1 MRQQTSSFIQLLCK
15 CLKFRKTKSQNYEQI
30 KNPIEIPQQ
39 NERSKGRKTLVI
51 DLDETLVHSS
61 FEPMKVNDLIVE
73 VTMKDQKYKIYV
85 NIRPYAQ
92 EFIKET
98 SKIFEIIIFTASIS
112 EYANSVIDFL
122 DPLGL
127 VDLRLFRENCTIY
140 NGVLVKDLSLLKRN
154 LDSVILIDNSVNS
167 FMLQPMNAV
176 HILNYFE
183 DKTDQE
189 LALLIPFLKLL
200 SQFQDVRPVHEWLFK
215 YAHFDKFEYVDVM
228 GTKQQF
234 YDLPTSS
241 DTQRDKLLSPAD
253 TPKLEEHKILIKSG
267 IKIQTQEKNKEDE
280 INDELE
286 EKKNNSM
293 SVDKFTET
301 PNRSESNNEKIS
313 VLREN
318 LNINSPNSLGKQ
330 ILFPQHQ

>member
-1 MRQQTSSFIQLLCK
+1 MRQQKSSLIQLLCK
-15 CLKFRKTKSQNYEQI
+15 CLKFRKTKSQSYEQI
-30 KNPIEIPQQ
+30 KNPINIPQQ
-39 NERSKGRKTLVI
+39 TERSKGRKTLVI

-61 FEPMKVNDLIVE
+61 FEPMKINDLIVE
-73 VTMKDQKYKIYV
+73 VSMNDQKYKIYV
-85 NIRPYAQ
+85 NIRPGAQ
-92 EFIKET
+92 EFLLET
-98 SKIFEIIIFTASIS
+98 SKYFEIIIFTASIS

-140 NGVLVKDLSLLKRN
+140 NNILVKDLSLLKRN

-167 FMLQPMNAV
+167 FMFQPMNAI

-183 DKTDQE
+183 DKSDQE
-189 LALLIPFLKLL
+189 LTLLIPFLKLL

-215 YAHFDKFEYVDVM
+215 YAHFDKFEYVDQT
-228 GTKQQF
+228 GTKQLF

-253 TPKLEEHKILIKSG
+253 TPKLEEQKILIKTGNLNLKS
-267 IKIQTQEKNKEDE
+267 QQLKEDE

-286 EKKNNSM
+286 EKQNESIQA
-293 SVDKFTET
+293 DKCTET
-301 PNRSESNNEKIS
+301 PNRSETINEKLC
-313 VLREN
+313 VLRDN
-318 LNINSPNSLGKQ
+318 LNINSPNSVGKQ
-330 ILFPQHQ
+330 IQFPQNQ